1 MITDTAAPEAQQ
13 TICEHVRRLNNLW
26 RQPDEEQEIDPFTG
40 MIIVVDIGE
49 MLVSEDYSSNH
60 GDDDNDDR
68 LPQRQGDTQSHEMIH
83 RYASDTHGY
92 SVGR

>member
-26 RQPDEEQEIDPFTG
+26 RQPDDEQEIVPFTG

-49 MLVSEDYSSNH
+49 ILVSDSSND
-60 GDDDNDDR
+60 GDDDNDR